1 MKNIAN
7 HRDGRPLHILQEK
20 KSSTEMFEKQDQCSC
35 YVDHI
40 ISHFF
45 IELKNLPSF
54 FIYHTHDD
62 FNIADPSSMKD
73 ACHT

>member
-1 MKNIAN
+1 MKNITN
-7 HRDGRPLHILQEK
+7 HRAGRPLHILQEK
-20 KSSTEMFEKQDQCSC
+20 RLPQRCLKNKIRH
-35 YVDHI
+35 VDHI

-62 FNIADPSSMKD
+62 FNIADSGSMQD
-73 ACHT
+73 TCDT